1 MSATAIEVFR
11 STRRPDCDE
20 RAFVLAAI
28 GISSTIH
35 FDGLQFVLEVD
46 AAEAARAATQLGQ
59 YELERRPAPPPPPPP
74 PHYPYAWV
82 GCIVYVVTLV
92 AIGLIVSIRLWRL

>member
-46 AAEAARAATQLGQ
+46 AVLK
-59 YELERRPAPPPPPPP
+59 
-74 PHYPYAWV
+74 
-82 GCIVYVVTLV
+82 
-92 AIGLIVSIRLWRL
+92 